1 MNPEEENPSR
11 TMTKKNNTAP
21 KERGCWLS
29 GWLILMILHGVLS
42 SALIYYQATLPG
54 ANSPGWLGVLFLVA
68 IADIVAAIGIWYW
81 QRWGLILYAIATV
94 VSIIVGLILTRTQL
108 WVFHEII
115 PLAILGYLV
124 KDKWAYFGIDTDQV
138 PVQ

>member
-1 MNPEEENPSR
+1 
-11 TMTKKNNTAP
+11 MTKKNNTAP

>member
-1 MNPEEENPSR
+1 MA
-11 TMTKKNNTAP
+11 KKNNTAP
-21 KERGCWLS
+21 RERGCWLS

-42 SALIYYQATLPG
+42 SALIYYQAKLPG

-68 IADIVAAIGIWYW
+68 IADIVAAIAIWYW

-94 VSIIVGLILTRTQL
+94 VSIAVGLILTRTQL

-124 KDKWAYFGIDTDQV
+124 KDKWAYFGIDTDKSQ
-138 PVQ
+138 PSG

>member
-1 MNPEEENPSR
+1 MA
-11 TMTKKNNTAP
+11 KKNNTTP
-21 KERGCWLS
+21 RERGCWLS

-68 IADIVAAIGIWYW
+68 IADIVAAIAIWYW

-94 VSIIVGLILTRTQL
+94 VSIAVGLILTRTQL

-124 KDKWAYFGIDTDQV
+124 KDKWAYFGIDTDKSQ
-138 PVQ
+138 PSG